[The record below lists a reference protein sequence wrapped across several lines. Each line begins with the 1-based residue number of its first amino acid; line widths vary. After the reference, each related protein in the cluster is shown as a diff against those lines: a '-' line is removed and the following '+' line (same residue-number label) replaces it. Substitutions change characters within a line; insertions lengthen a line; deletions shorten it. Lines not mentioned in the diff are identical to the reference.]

1 MLDKQS
7 EKILKLIQSKYEGNT
22 YADILIYP
30 NDTGM
35 HYSELSTLCLNL
47 LKHGYICDTA
57 LSYNQDEAVQLTLTH
72 EGLHYFELK
81 HKGKRLLWLKSAW
94 IPIIVTLVTNL
105 LVAVLKWLS
114 PQILEWCT
122 NFLEKISS

>member
-57 LSYNQDEAVQLTLTH
+57 LSYHQGEAVQLNLTH
-72 EGLHYFELK
+72 EGLRYFELK
-81 HKGKRLLWLKSAW
+81 SKEKRQLWLKNAW
-94 IPIIVTLVTNL
+94 IPI
-105 LVAVLKWLS
+105 LVAFITTLSTNYILPMLPQMLKWLS
-114 PQILEWCT
+114 RILER
-122 NFLEKISS
+122 ISS

>member
-1 MLDKQS
+1 MLDRQS
-7 EKILKLIQSKYEGNT
+7 EKILELIQSKYEGNT

-47 LKHGYICDTA
+47 LKQGYICDTA
-57 LSYNQDEAVQLTLTH
+57 LSYHQDEAVQLTLTH

-81 HKGKRLLWLKSAW
+81 NKEKRQLWLKSAW
-94 IPIIVTLVTNL
+94 LPIIVTLATNL

-114 PQILEWCT
+114 PLILKWCT